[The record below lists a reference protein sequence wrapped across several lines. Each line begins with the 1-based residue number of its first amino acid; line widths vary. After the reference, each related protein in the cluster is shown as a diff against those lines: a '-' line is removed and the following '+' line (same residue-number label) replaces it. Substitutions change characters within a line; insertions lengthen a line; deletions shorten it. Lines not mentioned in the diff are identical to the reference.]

1 MPTEKLFILSLYM
14 VWEQLLDATDKVQFL
29 YC

>member
-14 VWEQLLDATDKVQFL
+14 VWEQLWGATDKVQFL

>member
-14 VWEQLLDATDKVQFL
+14 VWEQLWDATDKVQFL